1 VRALCAVAQ
10 SQCGAEQ
17 KLHSRRSGKL
27 TEGSISNTP
36 HIVTVSI
43 PRCERGG
50 AGASAQPRSGNFQ
63 REAPLCAGEANPVAE
78 YISDAFHGVIAAL
91 LFVEE
96 TESGRN
102 RLRSPIYDLS
112 GRGRPHSGTIF
123 IIVRKAK
130 SRASGLQHRITQC
143 KPGAHVHFSSD
154 TREPANSLGLG
165 PRRARGSTG
174 VSDHFY
180 WSVA

>member
-1 VRALCAVAQ
+1 
-10 SQCGAEQ
+10 
-17 KLHSRRSGKL
+17 
-27 TEGSISNTP
+27 
-36 HIVTVSI
+36 
-43 PRCERGG
+43 
-50 AGASAQPRSGNFQ
+50 
-63 REAPLCAGEANPVAE
+63 
-78 YISDAFHGVIAAL
+78 
-91 LFVEE
+91 VEE

-154 TREPANSLGLG
+154 TREPAALACLGSKSSPGQQRGIRPFSLVCSLKV
-165 PRRARGSTG
+165 RASGS
-174 VSDHFY
+174 
-180 WSVA
+180 